1 MAQVDL
7 DPIES
12 HGSMEGMSTTK
23 FKSLHGKRF
32 MNSDMGANGTAN
44 NMLEDSRNS
53 QSTVLPENQA
63 SQFNAKKKSAK
74 SYESAFV
81 DVSEDKM
88 REFAMSQLRHFDV
101 RMEYDKLAF
110 NEEQF
115 TAMPSEKY
123 IADYCKYV
131 TIACKMENEIPIV
144 CLVYLEKL
152 LVTTGILLNKF
163 NWRRIV
169 LICLCLASK
178 IWDDD
183 SLENVHFPKVM
194 SDVTNLE
201 INKLEQLFLEFI
213 DYKLVIKGAEYAK
226 YYFILRSMAED
237 ISKEQSASVAAVISP
252 FENARRN
259 KENKEE
265 WAEFPLR
272 APISAGKMLELQRQ
286 EAKAEVYLKERHERE
301 FITAYIGHKAGSRKD

>member
-1 MAQVDL
+1 MKT
-7 DPIES
+7 
-12 HGSMEGMSTTK
+12 GKEGQQP
-23 FKSLHGKRF
+23 L
-32 MNSDMGANGTAN
+32 
-44 NMLEDSRNS
+44 LE
-53 QSTVLPENQA
+53 
-63 SQFNAKKKSAK
+63 KKKERKKPSAK
-74 SYESAFV
+74 SYESAYV

-88 REFAMSQLRHFDV
+88 RAFAMTQLRHFDV
-101 RMEYDKLAF
+101 RMEYDNLIF
-110 NEEQF
+110 NEDQF
-115 TAMPSEKY
+115 IPMPSEKY

-152 LVTTGILLNKF
+152 LLTTGILLNKW
-163 NWRRIV
+163 NWRRTV

-194 SDVTNLE
+194 SDVTNFE

-237 ISKEQSASVAAVISP
+237 IHKENSQVVPLKGAISP
-252 FENARRN
+252 FENTRRN
-259 KENKEE
+259 QANKEE

-272 APISAGKMLELQRQ
+272 APISAEKMLELQRQ

-301 FITAYIGHKAGSRKD
+301 FLNAYIGNKGGSRKD

>member
-1 MAQVDL
+1 
-7 DPIES
+7 
-12 HGSMEGMSTTK
+12 ME
-23 FKSLHGKRF
+23 
-32 MNSDMGANGTAN
+32 
-44 NMLEDSRNS
+44 
-53 QSTVLPENQA
+53 
-63 SQFNAKKKSAK
+63 
-74 SYESAFV
+74 
-81 DVSEDKM
+81 
-88 REFAMSQLRHFDV
+88 
-101 RMEYDKLAF
+101 F
-110 NEEQF
+110 NEDQF

-152 LVTTGILLNKF
+152 LLTTGILLNKY

-194 SDVTNLE
+194 SDVTNFE

-226 YYFILRSMAED
+226 YYFILRSMAEA
-237 ISKEQSASVAAVISP
+237 IHKEQSASVAAIISP
-252 FENARRN
+252 FENTRRN
-259 KENKEE
+259 KADKEE
-265 WAEFPLR
+265 WGEFPLR
-272 APISAGKMLELQRQ
+272 APISAEKMLELQRQ

-301 FITAYIGHKAGSRKD
+301 FITAYIGHKAGSRKDNTRHQQLLLDRTM

>member
-1 MAQVDL
+1 MDRAEWLMAQVDL

-12 HGSMEGMSTTK
+12 HGSMEMSTTK

-32 MNSDMGANGTAN
+32 VNSEGDRDRAAC
-44 NMLEDSRNS
+44 EDSR
-53 QSTVLPENQA
+53 A
-63 SQFNAKKKSAK
+63 SGSAKKAEPIIEKKEKKKSAK
-74 SYESAFV
+74 SYESAFI

-88 REFAMSQLRHFDV
+88 REFVMSQLKFFDV
-101 RMEYDKLAF
+101 RMEYDKMNY
-110 NEEQF
+110 NEDQF
-115 TAMPSEKY
+115 IPMPSEKY

-152 LVTTGILLNKF
+152 LLTTGILLNKW
-163 NWRRIV
+163 NWRRLV

-194 SDVTNLE
+194 SDVTNFE

-213 DYKLVIKGAEYAK
+213 DYKLVIRGGEYAK
-226 YYFILRSMAED
+226 YYFICRQMADD
-237 ISKEQSASVAAVISP
+237 INDEKV
-252 FENARRN
+252 
-259 KENKEE
+259 K
-265 WAEFPLR
+265 
-272 APISAGKMLELQRQ
+272 
-286 EAKAEVYLKERHERE
+286 
-301 FITAYIGHKAGSRKD
+301 TA

>member
-1 MAQVDL
+1 
-7 DPIES
+7 
-12 HGSMEGMSTTK
+12 
-23 FKSLHGKRF
+23 
-32 MNSDMGANGTAN
+32 
-44 NMLEDSRNS
+44 
-53 QSTVLPENQA
+53 
-63 SQFNAKKKSAK
+63 
-74 SYESAFV
+74 
-81 DVSEDKM
+81 
-88 REFAMSQLRHFDV
+88 
-101 RMEYDKLAF
+101 MEYDSQNF
-110 NEEQF
+110 DEDNF
-115 TAMPSEKY
+115 IPMPSEKY

-131 TIACKMENEIPIV
+131 TISCKMENEIPIV

-152 LVTTGILLNKF
+152 LLTTGILLNKW
-163 NWRRIV
+163 NWRRLV

-194 SDVTNLE
+194 SDVTNFE

-226 YYFILRSMAED
+226 YYFILRSMADD
-237 ISKEQSASVAAVISP
+237 INKEKQNNMGMRPQQAISP

-259 KENKEE
+259 QKNKEE

-272 APISAGKMLELQRQ
+272 APISAEKMIELQRQ

-301 FITAYIGHKAGSRKD
+301 FLHAYIGNKEGSRTNQTTH